1 MKVLIQENDEDKDY
15 VNDCGCIQ
23 VAKSVLLEFTHFDG
37 GKLAIICVSGGKITC
52 LLVMVIMVMV
62 ILMIMVMM
70 AFIMMAVI

>member
-1 MKVLIQENDEDKDY
+1 MKTKIMLMIV
-15 VNDCGCIQ
+15 
-23 VAKSVLLEFTHFDG
+23 VAFKSQNQLCWNLRIFDG
-37 GKLAIICVSGGKITC
+37 GKLVIICVSGGKITC